1 MRTKEFAEWLA
12 AQSPAGILP
21 TQVGAVVNIL
31 DRVSIGD
38 LVMVMLEG
46 GDELTLKAWT
56 ELRRRFQSHEYWGEQ
71 MMTARSLEAYDEAG
85 H

>member
-1 MRTKEFAEWLA
+1 MRTKEFADWLA
-12 AQSPAGILP
+12 EQPPAGILP
-21 TQVGAVVNIL
+21 TQVEAVANVL

-46 GDELTLKAWT
+46 GNDLSLNAWT

-71 MMTARSLEAYDEAG
+71 MLSARSLEAYDEAR

>member
-1 MRTKEFAEWLA
+1 MRTKEFADWLA
-12 AQSPAGILP
+12 AHPPAGILP

-38 LVMVMLEG
+38 LVMVMLDG
-46 GDELTLKAWT
+46 GDDLTLKAWT

-71 MMTARSLEAYDEAG
+71 MLSARSLEMHDETG
-85 H
+85 R

>member
-1 MRTKEFAEWLA
+1 MRTKEFADWLA
-12 AQSPAGILP
+12 AQPPAGILP
-21 TQVGAVVNIL
+21 TQVDAVKTIL

-46 GDELTLKAWT
+46 GDDLSLKAWT

-71 MMTARSLEAYDEAG
+71 MLSARSLEAYDEARG
-85 H
+85 

>member
-21 TQVGAVVNIL
+21 TQVGAVVNVL

-46 GDELTLKAWT
+46 EDDLSLKAWK
-56 ELRRRFQSHEYWGEQ
+56 ELRTRFQSHEYWGEQ
-71 MMTARSLEAYDEAG
+71 MLTARSLEAYDEAG